1 MFYVGIDQHK
11 RHLTIC
17 VRNEQGD
24 VALRRQVA
32 TGWLEVDRFLESLQ
46 DRCMPEGGYVGIM
59 EVCGFNDWLL
69 KRLARWGCTEAYV
82 IAAPPR
88 LRNKTDRRDSAK
100 LSELLWINRERI
112 ATGSRLVEVRE
123 VYQPSQQEQQARQ
136 LTQLRQRLGR
146 DRTRI
151 KNRLGSILRRHNLEQ
166 ECPTKSL
173 FARQGCRWLTTVD
186 LPPLDRIALDKEMER
201 YLLCSKHLD
210 RVNRLIHQHAEKH
223 PTVKLLRTLPKIGE
237 YTALALWAHIGPI
250 ARFPHARSLA
260 NYFGLTPGCRNS
272 GVSDRPG
279 SITKAGHPKARFL
292 LAQAVLHAL
301 RCDAGLRAWYRR
313 VKRRRGAKVARVAVM
328 RRLCEALWHMLSKR
342 EPYQP
347 VGSTEPAKRNR
358 TPCAA

>member
-46 DRCMPEGGYVGIM
+46 ERSVPEGGYVAIM

-69 KRLARWGCTEAYV
+69 KRLARWGCTKAYV

-123 VYQPSQQEQQARQ
+123 VYQPSPQEQKARQ
-136 LTQLRQRLGR
+136 LTHLRQRLGR
-146 DRTRI
+146 EQTRT
-151 KNRLGSILRRHNLEQ
+151 KNRIGSILRQHNLEQ
-166 ECPTKSL
+166 ECPTKGL
-173 FARQGCRWLTTVD
+173 FTQQAWRWLTKVD
-186 LPPLDRIALDKEMER
+186 LPPLDRIALNMEMER
-201 YLLCSKHLD
+201 YLLCGKHLD
-210 RVNRLIHQHAEKH
+210 RVTRLIHQQAGRL
-223 PTVKLLRTLPKIGE
+223 PAVQLLRTLPKIGD

-250 ARFPHARSLA
+250 TRFPHARSLG
-260 NYFGLTPGCRNS
+260 NYFGLTAGCRNS
-272 GVSDRPG
+272 GESDRPG
-279 SITKAGHPKARFL
+279 SMTKAGHPTARFL
-292 LAQAVLHAL
+292 LGQAVLHAL
-301 RCDAGLRAWYRR
+301 RRDAGLRSWYRR
-313 VKRRRGAKVARVAVM
+313 VKRRRGVKVARVAVM
-328 RRLCEALWHMLSKR
+328 RRLCEALWHMLR
-342 EPYQP
+342 QQEPYRP
-347 VGSTEPAKRNR
+347 VGSTKPAKKSR